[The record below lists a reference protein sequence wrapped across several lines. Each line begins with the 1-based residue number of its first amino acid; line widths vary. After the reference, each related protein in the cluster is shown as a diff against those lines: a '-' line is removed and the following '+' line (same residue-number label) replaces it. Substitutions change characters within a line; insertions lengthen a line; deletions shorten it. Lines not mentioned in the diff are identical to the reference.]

1 MILQNGKAK
10 MKIIV
15 PKLKIGKRFAMLPII
30 QGGMSV
36 GISLSGLASAVANEG
51 GVGVIGAAG
60 IGMLEKDYQKNYRE
74 ANKRALRREIHK
86 AREKSSG
93 IIGVNILAALS
104 DSDALIETALEENVD
119 VIFIGAG
126 LPLHPPKNLSL
137 NVLRKFPTAIF
148 PIVSSARAAK
158 LIFKYWDMHYHHIP
172 DGVVVEGPLAGG
184 HLGFKEDAINNE
196 SNKLETILTEVIPE
210 IEYYEEK
217 YNTEIPVIAAGGIF
231 TGSDIHKYMKLG
243 AKGVQMATRFVATFE
258 CDADTSFKKSYV
270 DCHEQDIV
278 IIKSPV
284 GLPGRAIQNP
294 FLKDVT
300 QGKRRPFKCTWKC
313 LKTCNYKKA
322 AYCINE
328 ALTNAKTGN
337 LGKGFAFAGANAYRV
352 KSITTVRELVKSLLR
367 EYTLAAMKVF
377 PLF

>member
-184 HLGFKEDAINNE
+184 TSRLQRKTHIYNE

-243 AKGVQMATRFVATFE
+243 AKGVQMATRICGYFE

-270 DCHEQDIV
+270 DCHE
-278 IIKSPV
+278 
-284 GLPGRAIQNP
+284 
-294 FLKDVT
+294 
-300 QGKRRPFKCTWKC
+300 
-313 LKTCNYKKA
+313 KT
-322 AYCINE
+322 
-328 ALTNAKTGN
+328 L
-337 LGKGFAFAGANAYRV
+337 
-352 KSITTVRELVKSLLR
+352 
-367 EYTLAAMKVF
+367 
-377 PLF
+377 